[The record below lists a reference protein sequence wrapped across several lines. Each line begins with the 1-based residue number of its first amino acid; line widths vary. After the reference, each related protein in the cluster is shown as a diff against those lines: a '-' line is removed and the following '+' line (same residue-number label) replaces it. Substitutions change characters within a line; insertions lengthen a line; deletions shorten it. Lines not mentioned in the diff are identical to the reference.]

1 MNDVE
6 EVKAR
11 LDIAEIVGQSV
22 QLQKAGRSLKGLC
35 PFHAEKTPSFIVTPD
50 RQTWHC
56 FGACGTGGDVI
67 SFVMKRDGLDF
78 AEALKV
84 LAERAGVKLQQ
95 RRRSD
100 DDDSKHARL
109 YEANE
114 AAGRW
119 FRRLLLESDA
129 AAEARAYVERRGI
142 DDATSEAFGLGH
154 SLDSW
159 DSLRDH
165 LRDHGFKDDELIAAG
180 LVVEGERSPYDRF
193 RNRLVYP
200 IWDAKGRTVGFG
212 ARALD
217 DSLPKYLNTTQTPIF
232 DKGSLLYAYDK
243 ARQAIR
249 DEGRAVVVE
258 GYMDVIAA
266 HQHGFKNV
274 VASMGTALTER
285 QVRTLKR
292 SAPEVVLALD
302 ADAAGTEAAIRGHD
316 VVRQSAGDDE
326 GVAPVMS
333 WRGLVRY
340 QSSVSIE
347 LKVAVLPEG
356 LDPDDVIRGNAD
368 DWRALVEAA
377 RPVLDYRLDAATE
390 RHDLE
395 LPKGRSELVQ
405 EFLPLVAAVTDP
417 VVRAHYLQRLGTRA
431 RINERDLGTMLMRS
445 QPGRTASQPAGAS
458 SASGSKKGE
467 KREEFLLALILRY
480 PELRPEGMDISPQLL
495 WESENRQI
503 LAIWK
508 GFGESEDVKDAL
520 PMELKEHFERLTNMR
535 LPSFDAKEASAALQD
550 CGSKLIARQLEAEK
564 RSSEALL
571 SALEEALGPSA
582 LSAEGDSQS
591 DDDNLRQFE
600 SVLSRDT
607 ETGLKLHARER
618 SDPSEGRIESGANG

>member
-1 MNDVE
+1 MSDVE

-67 SFVMKRDGLDF
+67 SFVMRKDGIEF
-78 AEALKV
+78 PEALRV
-84 LAERAGVKLQQ
+84 LAERAGVKLKE
-95 RRRSD
+95 RPRSQED
-100 DDDSKHARL
+100 DRKHARL

-114 AAGRW
+114 AASHW
-119 FRRLLLESDA
+119 FRQLLLQSDA
-129 AAEARAYVERRGI
+129 AAEARAYVEKRHI
-142 DDATSEAFGLGH
+142 DAATSDAFGLGF

-165 LRDHGFKDDELIAAG
+165 LRDRGFKDEELIAAG
-180 LVVEGERSPYDRF
+180 LVVEGEKSPYDRF

-217 DSLPKYLNTTQTPIF
+217 DSLPKYLNTTQTSIF
-232 DKGSLLYAYDK
+232 DKGSLLYAYHK
-243 ARQAIR
+243 AQQAIR
-249 DEGRAVVVE
+249 EEGRAVVVE

-266 HQHGFKNV
+266 HQHGFTNV
-274 VASMGTALTER
+274 VASMGTALTEY

-302 ADAAGTEAAIRGHD
+302 ADTAGMEAAVRGHD
-316 VVRQSAGDDE
+316 VIRQSSDDD
-326 GVAPVMS
+326 GTIATVS

-347 LKVAVLPEG
+347 LKVAVLPDG
-356 LDPDDVIRGNAD
+356 RDPDDVIRANPD
-368 DWRALVEAA
+368 DWRSFVEGAK
-377 RPVLDYRLDAATE
+377 PVLDYRLDAAAE
-390 RHDLE
+390 RHDLT

-405 EFLPLVAAVTDP
+405 EFLPLLGAVSDP

-431 RINERDLGTMLMRS
+431 QISERELGVMLTRS
-445 QPGRTASQPAGAS
+445 QSRNASAPHGTAPSVAS
-458 SASGSKKGE
+458 SKGDA
-467 KREEFLLALILRY
+467 REEFLLALILRY
-480 PELRPEGMDISPQLL
+480 PELRPEGMAIPPELL

-503 LAIWK
+503 LSIWK
-508 GFGESEDVKDAL
+508 VLGESEDVNDAL
-520 PMELKEHFERLTNMR
+520 PMELHPHLERLISRR
-535 LPSFDAKEASAALQD
+535 LPSFDSEEARAALHD
-550 CGSKLIARQLEAEK
+550 CSTKLTARQLEAEK

-571 SALEEALGPSA
+571 SALEESLGPSA
-582 LSAEGDSQS
+582 FSSEGDSQS
-591 DDDNLRQFE
+591 EDGNVREFE